1 MFYVIKLL
9 GRTLESMNKLKSAS
23 IITLLVILMSTIIC
37 VIHADAQTV
46 HALLVIMDDDPR
58 IGTNVKV
65 DRKNIVQLLGSIE
78 NELCEVETTTL
89 LSSKDQATHDGVL
102 QWIRNIY
109 TDKNDILF
117 IYYAGHGGMNEKN
130 QTFLV
135 TEGKWLIRSD
145 LVNAIEQVKSPRL
158 TLLITDCCSSLVS
171 QKLDPNLQSSRSMT
185 RLTERVLRNLFLE
198 HQGFLHVTAATEKQ
212 YGWSNVV
219 TGGWFTKNL
228 IEALNSNPDENRD
241 SFLTWKEVF
250 ETARQNTEKTFSQA
264 TFTTS
269 QLQDMRRK
277 GITSQ
282 TPKAYSFP
290 TPLNVSS
297 NDEKETVN
305 YIFLAIVLFTLF
317 ISNRIAHSLKKQY
330 ASRRKISSHRSKA
343 WGIIAIEVLTWIGF
357 NIFWTFFTSNWWV
370 VIVSVIL
377 ILMILSRRTK
387 KYA

>member
-1 MFYVIKLL
+1 
-9 GRTLESMNKLKSAS
+9 MNKLKSVS
-23 IITLLVILMSTIIC
+23 FITLSVILMSTIIC
-37 VIHADAQTV
+37 AIPADAQTV

-78 NELCEVETTTL
+78 NELCDVETTTL
-89 LSSKDQATHDGVL
+89 LSSKDQATRNGVL
-102 QWIRNIY
+102 EWIRNIH
-109 TDKNDILF
+109 TEKDDILF
-117 IYYAGHGGMNEKN
+117 IYYAGHGGMNDKK

-135 TEGKWLIRSD
+135 TEGKWILRSD

-158 TLLITDCCSSLVS
+158 KLLITDCCSSLVS

-185 RLTERVLRNLFLE
+185 RLTERTLRNLFLE
-198 HQGFLHVTAATEKQ
+198 HQGFLHVTAATEGQ
-212 YGWSNVV
+212 YGWSNIV

-228 IEALNSNPDENRD
+228 IESLNSKPDENRD

-297 NDEKETVN
+297 NNEKETVN

-317 ISNRIAHSLKKQY
+317 ISSRISRSLKKQHV
-330 ASRRKISSHRSKA
+330 SRRKLSSHRGKA
-343 WGIIAIEVLTWIGF
+343 WGIFAIEVLTWVGF
-357 NIFWTFFTSNWWV
+357 NIFWTFFSSNWWV
-370 VIVSVIL
+370 VIISVVL
-377 ILMILSRRTK
+377 ILMILTRRSK
-387 KYA
+387 RYA

>member
-1 MFYVIKLL
+1 M
-9 GRTLESMNKLKSAS
+9 EKLKSAL
-23 IITLLVILMSTIIC
+23 IITLSLILMSTIIC
-37 VIHADAQTV
+37 AIPADAQTV

-78 NELCEVETTTL
+78 NELCEVNTTTL
-89 LSSKDQATHDGVL
+89 LSSKDQATRDGVL
-102 QWIRNIY
+102 QWIRSVN
-109 TDKNDILF
+109 TEKNDILF
-117 IYYAGHGGMNEKN
+117 IYYAGHGGMNDKE

-135 TEGKWLIRSD
+135 TEGKWLFRSE

-185 RLTERVLRNLFLE
+185 RLTEKILRNLFIE
-198 HQGFLHVTAATEKQ
+198 HQGFLHITAATEKQ
-212 YGWSNVV
+212 YGWSNIV
-219 TGGWFTKNL
+219 TGGWFTNNFIK
-228 IEALNSNPDENRD
+228 ALNSNPDKNSD

-317 ISNRIAHSLKKQY
+317 ISSRISRSLKKQHVG
-330 ASRRKISSHRSKA
+330 RRKLSSHRSKA
-343 WGIIAIEVLTWIGF
+343 WGVFAIEVLTWLGF
-357 NIFWTFFTSNWWV
+357 NIFWTFFSSNWWV
-370 VIVSVIL
+370 VIISIVL
-377 ILMILSRRTK
+377 ILMILTRRSK
-387 KYA
+387 GYA